1 MSEEKVKYKEGQQ
14 DEMDR
19 TTEGKERCSEPGSIL
34 KYSEK
39 SFGTGTNRTNESK
52 KIKVFEQ

>member
-14 DEMDR
+14 DEKDR
-19 TTEGKERCSEPGSIL
+19 TTEGEERCSEPGPIL

-39 SFGTGTNRTNESK
+39 SFGTGTNGTNESK
-52 KIKVFEQ
+52 KIKVF